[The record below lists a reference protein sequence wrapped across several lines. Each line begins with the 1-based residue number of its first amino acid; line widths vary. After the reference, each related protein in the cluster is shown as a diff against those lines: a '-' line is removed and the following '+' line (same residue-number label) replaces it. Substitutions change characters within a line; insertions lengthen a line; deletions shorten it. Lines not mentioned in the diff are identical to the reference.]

1 MNIAK
6 VSVGRDPPY
15 DINVIVEI
23 PQGSAPVK
31 YEVDKESGAMFVDR
45 FWHTAMFYPGNYG
58 FVPHTLSQ
66 DGDPIDVLI
75 LGPIAV
81 VPGAVV
87 RCRPVGVLLMEDEAG
102 NDEKILAVPVDAVH
116 SFYADVRSYQDLPPV
131 LSEQIGHFF
140 LHYKDLEQGKWV
152 KLSRWGEAPE
162 AADLIMAA
170 IDRATTGRTEK
181 NPRIT

>member
-6 VSVGRDPPY
+6 VSVGRNPPY
-15 DINVIVEI
+15 DVNVVVEI

-31 YEVDKESGAMFVDR
+31 YELDKESGAMFVDR
-45 FWHTAMFYPGNYG
+45 LWHTAMFYPGNYG
-58 FVPHTLSQ
+58 FVPHTRAR

-87 RCRPVGVLLMEDEAG
+87 RCRPIGVLLMEDEAG
-102 NDEKILAVPVDAVH
+102 NDEKILAVPIDAVH
-116 SFYADVRSYQDLPPV
+116 SIYADVHSYQDLPLV
-131 LSEQIGHFF
+131 LREQIGHFF

-152 KLSRWGEAPE
+152 KLSRWGDGSEAG
-162 AADLIMAA
+162 DLIMAA
-170 IDRATTGRTEK
+170 IDRATTELSEK
-181 NPRIT
+181 SPA

>member
-6 VSVGRDPPY
+6 VSIGRNPPY
-15 DINVIVEI
+15 DVNVIVEI

-31 YEVDKESGAMFVDR
+31 YELDNESGALFVDR

-58 FVPHTLSQ
+58 FVPHTRAQ

-75 LGPIAV
+75 LGSIAV
-81 VPGAVV
+81 IPGAVV

-102 NDEKILAVPVDAVH
+102 SDEKILAVPIDAVH
-116 SFYADVRSYQDLPPV
+116 SLYADVHSHQGLPPV
-131 LSEQIGHFF
+131 LREQIGHFF

-152 KLSRWGEAPE
+152 KLSRWGDASE
-162 AADLIMAA
+162 AADFIMAA
-170 IDRATTGRTEK
+170 IDRATKGFSEES
-181 NPRIT
+181 PA